1 MLYRLI
7 IKKEIGNYFLAKSF
21 SNKYYLVEKNEFI
34 KKFSKG
40 ADVSIYAHK
49 CKGILFNVLTPISDE
64 EADVVYYN

>member
-21 SNKYYLVEKNEFI
+21 ANKYYLVKKNEFI
-34 KKFSKG
+34 KRFAKG

-64 EADVVYYN
+64 EAGVV

>member
-7 IKKEIGNYFLAKSF
+7 IKIDMGNYFLAKSF
-21 SNKYYLVEKNEFI
+21 INKYYLVEKNEFI
-34 KKFSKG
+34 KRFTKG

-64 EADVVYYN
+64 EVGVV

>member
-7 IKKEIGNYFLAKSF
+7 IKIDMGNYFLAKSF
-21 SNKYYLVEKNEFI
+21 SNKYYLVKKNEFI
-34 KKFSKG
+34 KRFTKG

-64 EADVVYYN
+64 EVGVV